1 MNSKTRKSLLLS
13 IIATTL
19 LIPFPNITLAGS
31 EKDQTDGTISISGVV
46 MDKTIQI
53 DGYSCNLIGA
63 GLLRYRTVFKGYVAA
78 LYLEKKHTS
87 GDLFK
92 DIPKSLVI
100 EYFHGIAAQGFI
112 SATQQG
118 FRNNLSKDQLEAI
131 HERARTL
138 YSLYRD
144 VKPRDRYSFTYIPG
158 IGSRIA
164 LNGKVL
170 GTINGLDFSNAM
182 LSIWLGPNPLDQT
195 LKKAL
200 LGEN

>member
-1 MNSKTRKSLLLS
+1 MNGKTRKLLLIS
-13 IIATTL
+13 IIMTTL
-19 LIPFPNITLAGS
+19 LIPFPNIALAGLDTRQS
-31 EKDQTDGTISISGVV
+31 DGTISISGVV
-46 MDKTIQI
+46 LDKTFQI
-53 DGYSCNLIGA
+53 EGYSYKLIGA

-78 LYLEKKHTS
+78 LYLGKEHTAR
-87 GDLFK
+87 DLFK

-112 SATQQG
+112 SATRQG
-118 FRNNLSKDQLEAI
+118 FMNNLSRDQLEAI
-131 HERARTL
+131 NERATTL

-158 IGSRIA
+158 IGSQIA

-170 GTINGLDFSNAM
+170 GTISGLDFSNAM
-182 LSIWLGPNPLDQT
+182 LSIWLGPNPLDQA

-200 LGEN
+200 LDEK

>member
-1 MNSKTRKSLLLS
+1 MSSRTPRFLFLS
-13 IIATTL
+13 IIVATL
-19 LIPFPNITLAGS
+19 LIPFPNIALAGLDKRQS
-31 EKDQTDGTISISGVV
+31 AGAIIISGV
-46 MDKTIQI
+46 MIDKTIQI

-78 LYLEKKHTS
+78 LYLEKTHTP

-112 SATQQG
+112 SATRQG
-118 FRNNLSKDQLEAI
+118 FMNNLSKDQLGAI
-131 HERARTL
+131 NERAKIL

-144 VKPRDRYSFTYIPG
+144 VKPTDRYSFTYLPG

>member
-1 MNSKTRKSLLLS
+1 MNSKTQKLLLIS
-13 IIATTL
+13 IFLTTI
-19 LIPFPNITLAGS
+19 LIPFPDIALADSDKGQS
-31 EKDQTDGTISISGVV
+31 AGTITISGVV
-46 MDKTIQI
+46 MDKTVHI
-53 DGYSCNLIGA
+53 DGYSCDLIGA
-63 GLLRYRTVFKGYVAA
+63 GLLRYRTVFKAYVAA
-78 LYLEKKHTS
+78 LYLGKKHTS
-87 GDLFK
+87 SDLFK

-118 FRNNLSKDQLEAI
+118 FMNNLSKDQLEAI
-131 HERARTL
+131 NERAKIL

-144 VKPRDRYSFTYIPG
+144 VMPRDRYSFSYIPG
-158 IGSRIA
+158 IGSQIA

-182 LSIWLGPNPLDQT
+182 LSIWLGPNPLDQN

-200 LGEN
+200 LGKN

>member
-1 MNSKTRKSLLLS
+1 MNSKTRKLLLIS
-13 IIATTL
+13 FILTIL
-19 LIPFPNITLAGS
+19 LIPFPDIALADLDKS
-31 EKDQTDGTISISGVV
+31 QSTGTITISGVV
-46 MDKTIQI
+46 MDKTVQV
-53 DGYSCNLIGA
+53 DGHACNLIGA
-63 GLLRYRTVFKGYVAA
+63 GLLRYRTVFRAYVAA

-87 GDLFK
+87 GDLYK

-100 EYFHGIAAQGFI
+100 EYFHAIDAQGFI

-118 FRNNLSKDQLEAI
+118 FMNNLSKDKLEAI
-131 HERARTL
+131 NERAKIL

-158 IGSRIA
+158 IGSQIA

-200 LGEN
+200 LGKN

>member
-1 MNSKTRKSLLLS
+1 MYRKTLKH
-13 IIATTL
+13 L
-19 LIPFPNITLAGS
+19 LISIVMTPLFIPLPNIALAVLDEGRPP
-31 EKDQTDGTISISGVV
+31 GTVIVSGVV
-46 MDKTIQI
+46 MDKTFQI
-53 DGYSCNLIGA
+53 GGYSFDLIGA

-78 LYLEKKHTS
+78 LYLGKGHNS
-87 GDLFK
+87 GDVFK

-118 FRNNLSKDQLEAI
+118 FKNNLSKEQLEAI
-131 HERARTL
+131 DQRARAF

-144 VKPRDRYSFTYIPG
+144 VQPGDRYSFNYITG
-158 IGSRIA
+158 KGSELA

-170 GTINGLDFSNAM
+170 GTVSGLDFANAF
-182 LSIWLGPNPLDQT
+182 LSIWLGPNPLDKN

-200 LGEN
+200 LGVN